1 MDIKLAIRG
10 AASIAS
16 DTVCLLSVCVLAYL
30 AIALPE
36 SYCRVCMWKNSEN
49 CLAFGK
55 AKAKKSGT
63 GFHETL

>member
-30 AIALPE
+30 ATALPE
-36 SYCRVCMWKNSEN
+36 SYCQVCM
-49 CLAFGK
+49 
-55 AKAKKSGT
+55 
-63 GFHETL
+63 